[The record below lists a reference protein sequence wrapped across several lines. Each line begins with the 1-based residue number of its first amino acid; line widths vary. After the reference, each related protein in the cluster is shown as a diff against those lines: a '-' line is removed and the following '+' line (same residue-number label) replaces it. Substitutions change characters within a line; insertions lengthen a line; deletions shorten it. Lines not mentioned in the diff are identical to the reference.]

1 MCMTTLSINPEFRSA
16 LTRMK
21 WLFRGL
27 LLLVALGGVFLT
39 PVGQAQEPPRFRFP
53 LVCTINEDCFFAN
66 YVDHRSGPG
75 AQDYQCG
82 PITYDG
88 HRGTDIPALNFRLM
102 DRGVY
107 AVAAAE
113 GTVVAV
119 QDGQFDRNKRV
130 GTGGYGNHVI
140 LEHAGGIRT
149 IYAHLKKNSIRV
161 RVGDSVQAGEELA
174 EIGSSGSSTDAHLH
188 FEVRDASDRMVDPF
202 QGPCG
207 NPVSWWAEQPPY
219 ENAFQVL
226 DYGMTNFEPTL
237 EQLKERP
244 ATRTD
249 FRRNDP
255 LFLFW
260 VQVKSVKAGDV
271 ARVEFYNPQ
280 GRLFRR
286 SEFRHDRYYRYSWW
300 YWFWLREA
308 WVGEPTGRW
317 TVRYYLN
324 NRLYVTMPFFVHPT
338 PPQGPEI
345 WLAETS
351 LDFGS
356 VQVGGTREY
365 RLIVENLGRAN
376 LQISLQSNNSVFRV
390 ARESVTVRPGGKEL
404 IAITFAPAEAE
415 SYQGRITLT
424 TNDPDEGTIPVSVRG
439 RGHEGP

>member
-1 MCMTTLSINPEFRSA
+1 MGSP
-16 LTRMK
+16 
-21 WLFRGL
+21 L
-27 LLLVALGGVFLT
+27 LRLGVVLLVGSLSSA
-39 PVGQAQEPPRFRFP
+39 PIGQAQGGLQFLFS
-53 LVCTINEDCFFAN
+53 LVCTVNADCFFAN
-66 YVDHRSGPG
+66 YVDHRAGPG
-75 AQDYQCG
+75 VQDYQCG

-88 HRGTDIPALNFRLM
+88 HRGTDITLPNFRLM

-107 AVAAAE
+107 VVAAAD
-113 GTVVAV
+113 GTVVEV
-119 QDGQFDRNKRV
+119 EDGHFDRSKRS
-130 GTGGYGNHVI
+130 GSGGYGNYII
-140 LEHAGGIRT
+140 LEHEGGIRT
-149 IYAHLKKNSIRV
+149 IYGHLKKNSLQV
-161 RVGDSVQAGEELA
+161 EVGQAVQAGQALA
-174 EIGSSGSSTDAHLH
+174 EVGSSGSSTDAHLH
-188 FEVRDASDRMVDPF
+188 FEVQDASGRVIDPF

-226 DYGMTNFEPTL
+226 DYGMTNFEPTI

-249 FRRNDP
+249 FSRSDR

-308 WVGEPTGRW
+308 WVGEPMGRW
-317 TVRYYLN
+317 TVKYYLN
-324 NRLYVTMPFFVHPT
+324 NRLYVTMPFNVHAT
-338 PPQGPEI
+338 PPQSPEI
-345 WLAETS
+345 WLAETA
-351 LDFGS
+351 LDFGT
-356 VQVGGTREY
+356 VQVGETRAY

-390 ARESVTVRPGGKEL
+390 ARESVTVRSGGKEL
-404 IAITFAPAEAE
+404 IAITFAPTEPKR
-415 SYQGRITLT
+415 YRDQITLT
-424 TNDPDEGTIPVSVRG
+424 TNDPDKRTLTVSVRG
-439 RGHEGP
+439 QGQEGGP